1 MATFGSFETERE
13 SYSGPTYT
21 VYSAKKQ
28 GDPTT
33 EYAVKVFSVH
43 HLSLEPESAEQLD
56 PLLGDIERSCVERI
70 AIQQKTAALSK
81 FVAPIFET
89 GSDERGVWYATK
101 FYPRSVNKII
111 SGRVALNSEALQH
124 IIFSIAQGALDIKRA
139 CGRSHGEILPSNV
152 QISRSE
158 KLSEAE
164 VVLSDPMPGTE
175 GEAVRF
181 ELSDLRG
188 IGRILLQLVLRR
200 EIDHEEDFLILPIL
214 ASPEWTQLFGK
225 ETDAWLALC
234 NKLLDPNLSLEQLTL
249 ERLVAEL
256 EKLEPETGIPPKVLI
271 AIAAGVVALGILG
284 FLIMR
289 PRTQTVEV
297 TSEPSGATIFVDK
310 KEQEGKTPLK
320 LKFKKGNYAIE
331 ARQDGLRLLEQSTN
345 WVAQGGGSA
354 KLHFQFP
361 YGSVSIKS
369 DPPGATITNNG
380 VAIGTTPMEILIVA
394 AGAEVAYELSMLE
407 HVPRTVRGVV
417 TNGQKLMLSE
427 SLPLSRDVGTIELD
441 STPRGAKIFLKDK
454 LLTPATPERVRLEQ
468 GTYTLTARY
477 KDDWPSRQIVVEVK
491 KGLVVTTNIY
501 FENAR
506 VSVESEPDGATVWVG
521 TNQLGR
527 TPVTTLRPAG
537 ETMFHFEM
545 PGFDPT
551 NAAMM
556 VVDAKVGQRIRPSL
570 QTSNGVFE
578 LTSEPVDAR
587 IFDASGKELG
597 QTATGTPLMV
607 PNLPGTYQ
615 FVARLEGLAD
625 VAATLAVEK
634 RQRTNH
640 TFRFD
645 YGSVV
650 LDSVP
655 PGATVSKDGKRL
667 GVTPATFIQK
677 PGTKVSYEIAALN
690 YLPTVVR
697 DVTVQSREYE
707 KSVIATLEKEPVSV
721 ALASDPPGA
730 EFYTEGGT
738 ALKPSG
744 DSYALPWGLTNL
756 IARHRRLGA
765 RTNSVD
771 IQPGKIY
778 KAEPFKFTYGT
789 LMLTN
794 LEGFTVKEGN
804 DELQNAATPA
814 QVAYELPGM
823 HTYDLY
829 DGGQK
834 IETLTTNIEIGL
846 RTILRPATVGEMRNS
861 IGMRLVKVRNLLG
874 PGQDAWVGKSEVTQK
889 DYKTVM
895 GANPSSHQSGD
906 EYPVE
911 NVSWIQATQFCF
923 KLTQMDSK
931 PPPGPK
937 GQYTLPTAEQWGK
950 YSTGA
955 DLKSAVYGAAQPAP
969 VGSKGPANATGL
981 YDVLGNVRE
990 WLQGGDETNKL
1001 HIGGGYKSF
1010 AAMGGVQRFRTA
1022 EGLKLDLVSEDLG
1035 FRVIWIPGR

>member
-13 SYSGPTYT
+13 IYSGPTYT
-21 VYSAKKQ
+21 VYNAKKQ
-28 GDPTT
+28 GEPAA
-33 EYAVKVFSVH
+33 EYAIKVFSVH
-43 HLSLEPESAEQLD
+43 HMGLEPESAAQLD
-56 PLLGDIERSCVERI
+56 SLLSDIEGACVGRI
-70 AIQQKTAALSK
+70 AVQQKAAASSK
-81 FVAPIFET
+81 FVASILET

-111 SGRVALNSEALQH
+111 SGRVALNREALQH
-124 IIFSIAQGALDIKRA
+124 IIWSIAHGALDIKRA

-158 KLSEAE
+158 KLAEAE

-175 GEAVRF
+175 AEAVGF

-214 ASPEWTQLFGK
+214 ATPEWTQLFGK

-256 EKLEPETGIPPKVLI
+256 EALEPETGIPPKVLI
-271 AIAAGVVALGILG
+271 AVAAGVVGLAVVA
-284 FLIMR
+284 FLIFR

-297 TSEPSGATIFVDK
+297 TSTPSGATIFVDK

-320 LKFKKGNYAIE
+320 LKFKKGNYTIE
-331 ARQDGLRLLEQSTN
+331 ARQDGLRLLEQTTN
-345 WVAQGGGSA
+345 WSAQGGGSA
-354 KLHFQFP
+354 KVHFQFP
-361 YGSVSIKS
+361 YGSVVITSE
-369 DPPGATITNNG
+369 PPGATVKSGDIE
-380 VAIGTTPMEILIVA
+380 IGKTPTEIPVVA

-468 GTYTLTARY
+468 GIYTLTARY
-477 KDDWPSRQIVVEVK
+477 KEDWPSKQIVVEVK

-506 VSVESEPDGATVWVG
+506 VSVETEPEGATVWVG
-521 TNQLGR
+521 TNQVGR

-537 ETMFHFEM
+537 ETTFHFEM
-545 PGFDPT
+545 AGFDPT
-551 NAAMM
+551 NATLM
-556 VVDAKVGQRIRPSL
+556 VVDAKAGQRIRPSL

-578 LTSEPVDAR
+578 LTSEPSNAH

-597 QTATGTPLMV
+597 RTTPNAPVMV

-625 VAATLAVEK
+625 VAATLSVEK

-645 YGSVV
+645 YGSVL

-655 PGATVSKDGKRL
+655 TGATISKDGKQV
-667 GVTPATFIQK
+667 GVTPGTFIQK

-690 YLPTVVR
+690 YLPAVR
-697 DVTVQSREYE
+697 EVTVQSREHE
-707 KSVIATLEKEPVSV
+707 KSVTAALEKEPMNV

-730 EFYTEGGT
+730 EFFTESGA

-744 DSYALPWGLTNL
+744 DFYALPWGLTNL
-756 IARHRRLGA
+756 IARHRRLGT
-765 RTNSVD
+765 RTNTVD
-771 IQPGKIY
+771 VPPGKTY
-778 KAEPFKFTYGT
+778 KADPFTFTYGT
-789 LMLTN
+789 LILTN
-794 LEGFTVKEGN
+794 LEGFTVKEGT
-804 DELQNAATPA
+804 EEIQNSASPLI
-814 QVAYELPGM
+814 VSYEAPGM

-829 DGGQK
+829 DGAQK
-834 IETLTTNIEIGL
+834 VESLKTNIEVGL
-846 RTILRPATVGEMRNS
+846 ISILRPATVGEMKNG

-874 PGQDAWVGKSEVTQK
+874 PGQDAWVGKSEVTQG

-895 GANPSSHQSGD
+895 GLNPSSHQLGD

-937 GQYTLPTAEQWGK
+937 GHYTLPTQEQWIK
-950 YSTGA
+950 FSTGA
-955 DLKSAVYGAAQPAP
+955 DLKTAVYGATQPSR
-969 VGSKGPANATGL
+969 VGSKGPANAMGF

-990 WLQGGDETNKL
+990 WLGSGDGTNML
-1001 HIGGGYKSF
+1001 YIGGGFKSF
-1010 AAMGGVQRFRTA
+1010 AAMGGVQKFRTP
-1022 EGLKLDLVSEDLG
+1022 EERNLELVSDDLG
-1035 FRVIWIPGR
+1035 FRVIWMPAR